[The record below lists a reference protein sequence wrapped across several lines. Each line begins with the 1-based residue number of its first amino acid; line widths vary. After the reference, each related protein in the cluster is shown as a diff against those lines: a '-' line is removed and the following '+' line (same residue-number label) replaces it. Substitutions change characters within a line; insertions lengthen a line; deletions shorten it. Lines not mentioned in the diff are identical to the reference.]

1 MVGLETLKD
10 WWWLALLLAIM
21 IIKSWIIIADVK
33 KWRMT
38 TKNHPSHED
47 LITQLG
53 NRTGE
58 IQSSVKEVS
67 ISLERQGTR
76 HDSLSKAA
84 LVLILDTMQNKG
96 ASNEGLKE
104 AKELLGKIT
113 FSKYNTRR
121 TSMTETGWFDWLQRW
136 WWLAGAILVILAKVW
151 TIATQTNKKLGRTR

>member
-67 ISLERQGTR
+67 ISLERQEQ
-76 HDSLSKAA
+76 DMILIKAA

-96 ASNEGLKE
+96 ASDEGLKE
-104 AKELLGKIT
+104 AKELLGK
-113 FSKYNTRR
+113 
-121 TSMTETGWFDWLQRW
+121 
-136 WWLAGAILVILAKVW
+136 
-151 TIATQTNKKLGRTR
+151 